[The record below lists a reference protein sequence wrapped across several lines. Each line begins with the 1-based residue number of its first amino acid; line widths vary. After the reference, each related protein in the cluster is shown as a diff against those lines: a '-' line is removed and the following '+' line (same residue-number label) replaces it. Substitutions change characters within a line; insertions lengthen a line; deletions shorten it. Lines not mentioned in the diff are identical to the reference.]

1 MSDLKDRLS
10 QAMGDYEKGLDAER
24 KRDLEQL
31 RDFDAEMTR
40 RGAVVAPKYGLPLID
55 TVGRPVQHKGRAA
68 NR

>member
-1 MSDLKDRLS
+1 
-10 QAMGDYEKGLDAER
+10 MGDYEKDLGAER

-55 TVGRPVQHKGRAA
+55 TVGRPVQHKGRAT

>member
-10 QAMGDYEKGLDAER
+10 KAMGHYEEGLDAER
-24 KRDLEQL
+24 KRDLDQL

-40 RGAVVAPKYGLPLID
+40 RGAVVAPKYSLPLID
-55 TVGRPVQHKGRAA
+55 TVGRPVQHKGRTT

>member
-1 MSDLKDRLS
+1 MPGLKDRLS
-10 QAMGDYEKGLDAER
+10 KVMGEYEKGLDPER

-68 NR
+68 KR